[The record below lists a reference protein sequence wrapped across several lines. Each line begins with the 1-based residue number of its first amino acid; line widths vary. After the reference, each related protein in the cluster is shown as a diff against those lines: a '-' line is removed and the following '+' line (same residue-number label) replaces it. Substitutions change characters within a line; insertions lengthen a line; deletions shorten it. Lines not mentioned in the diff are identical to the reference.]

1 MTECYQSVK
10 IITATERRRKW
21 SSNQKRAIVQETYL
35 PGMNVSIVARKYNI
49 QPSQL
54 FMWRKTME
62 QASNEALKHDEE
74 VISKSEA
81 ILMEKRI
88 RELERALGKKTLE
101 NEILREA
108 VKLAQKKKLI
118 SQQPLQ
124 GIEDFH

>member
-81 ILMEKRI
+81 ILMKKRI